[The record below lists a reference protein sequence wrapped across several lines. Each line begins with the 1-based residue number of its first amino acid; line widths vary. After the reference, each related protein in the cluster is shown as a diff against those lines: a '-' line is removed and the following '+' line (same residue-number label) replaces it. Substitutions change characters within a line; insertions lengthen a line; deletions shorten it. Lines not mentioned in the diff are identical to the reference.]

1 MSDGLTTYERL
12 KDGAAHAMHLRAAE
26 SPVRVGLHVLPVGI
40 EVCVG
45 SYGRQIKRLLGWQ
58 TIEQAR
64 FNVISE
70 TIDEMVKNRDNANAQ

>member
-1 MSDGLTTYERL
+1 MSDGLTAIERIR
-12 KDGAAHAMHLRAAE
+12 DAATHAMRLRSAKA
-26 SPVRVGLHVLPVGI
+26 PVRVELLVLPVGI

-64 FNVISE
+64 FNVLSE